1 MTIGFIVG
9 GRKQD
14 KIVTV
19 KSIHF
24 TPKYVFGRL
33 FWMIISFLLIYLSSF
48 FFHRFSIKEERRKQ
62 KNNLK
67 KLIVSANFQVKT
79 YSTTITENTKLLPL
93 ISIEM
98 KLLFRKSKKWVLLL
112 ILCGMT
118 ATVLVSVS
126 IAHNYILPLL
136 WFLQVTLWS
145 DLVTK
150 DTENRTHYF
159 TASSY
164 KPLQRIFVSRIIA
177 GIFTA
182 LFVAIPLLIKLLF
195 SLEFLAFIHVI
206 LGAVFIVLLAIFLGV
221 LTKSKKLF
229 EILFFFIAYSNIN
242 LVEITDY
249 YGAIHN
255 TIWYTG
261 FMFFLIIIL
270 FLSSYFFKKNRMR
283 YE

>member
-1 MTIGFIVG
+1 MEI
-9 GRKQD
+9 
-14 KIVTV
+14 
-19 KSIHF
+19 
-24 TPKYVFGRL
+24 
-33 FWMIISFLLIYLSSF
+33 
-48 FFHRFSIKEERRKQ
+48 
-62 KNNLK
+62 
-67 KLIVSANFQVKT
+67 
-79 YSTTITENTKLLPL
+79 
-93 ISIEM
+93 

-112 ILCGMT
+112 ILCGMI
-118 ATVLVSVS
+118 ATVLVPVS
-126 IAHNYILPLL
+126 ITHNYILPLL